1 MIVAVNGSRNFNS
14 YETFLRAMGNALFLL
29 EKSGDSEFILYSAGP
44 HKVNS
49 MAMEFV
55 NVSERNMKARGL
67 KSKVI
72 KVSPVWVKENMHSL
86 DYFAYFCVSKEP
98 VSYLMDLA
106 DSKEILAQVY
116 RP

>member
-14 YETFLRAMGNALFLL
+14 YETFLRAMGTALFLL
-29 EKSGDSEFILYSAGP
+29 EKNDDNEFIVYSAGP

-55 NVSERNMKARGL
+55 NVSERNMKGRGL
-67 KSKVI
+67 KSRVI
-72 KVSPVWVKENMHSL
+72 KISPTWIKENVHSI
-86 DYFAYFCVSKEP
+86 DYFAYFCNYKEP
-98 VSYLMDLA
+98 VSYLVDLA
-106 DSKEILAQVY
+106 ESKDIKAQVF